1 MRWRY
6 NKNLSC
12 QVLDKFPHISGYRA
26 LRIPTDVDVKKILK
40 TQLAL
45 SATDGEYP
53 ELVFLLE
60 WIFSWPL
67 LFTLSPSTKGR
78 HGLVLNRTRTSY
90 RCYGYPS
97 GRCFGWFVCLRR
109 PAWRECNKR
118 WCFYQPLGTYST
130 GIVLFIF
137 LLFSNN
143 CESACCMDASEVL
156 NLNTGSAGTFRTVTA
171 TVQMSQTNWI
181 L

>member
-60 WIFSWPL
+60 
-67 LFTLSPSTKGR
+67 
-78 HGLVLNRTRTSY
+78 
-90 RCYGYPS
+90 
-97 GRCFGWFVCLRR
+97 
-109 PAWRECNKR
+109 
-118 WCFYQPLGTYST
+118 
-130 GIVLFIF
+130 
-137 LLFSNN
+137 
-143 CESACCMDASEVL
+143 
-156 NLNTGSAGTFRTVTA
+156 
-171 TVQMSQTNWI
+171 
-181 L
+181 